1 MQIKF
6 DFMSHIFEIFLR
18 AHRLDESLLKE
29 CKYQVLNP
37 KF

>member
-6 DFMSHIFEIFLR
+6 DFMSHIFEICLR

-29 CKYQVLNP
+29 WKYQVLKP